1 MSEQPR
7 YQGESLLSI
16 AGRAGKEPLATLQ
29 AAQKEQKAANLNYLK
44 AELDVDVANEAFKTK
59 ADQARFTNILALK
72 AADAQIRNSE
82 AAWLKARMG
91 PKGVRSRKIGE
102 NDINMSKAFITNLI
116 TPGAKSNMLLEK
128 VSELNPKI
136 TNAGQLEG
144 YLKRMSENNTVNQ
157 ILAHEAESF
166 KTNYFNE
173 SNQTEEPTKAQ
184 LEKHMIG
191 VLISIM
197 EQNPEEHDGTYLS
210 RLFDSW

>member
-1 MSEQPR
+1 M
-7 YQGESLLSI
+7 
-16 AGRAGKEPLATLQ
+16 ATLQ

-72 AADAQIRNSE
+72 AANAQIRNAD

-102 NDINMSKAFITNLI
+102 NDINMSKAFITNLV
-116 TPGAKSNMLLEK
+116 TPGAKSARLLEK
-128 VSELNPKI
+128 VNSLNSEIKD
-136 TNAGQLEG
+136 AGQLQG
-144 YLKRMSENNTVNQ
+144 YLENMAKDNTVNQ

-184 LEKHMIG
+184 IEQHMIG
-191 VLISIM
+191 VLISMI
-197 EQNPEEHDGTYLS
+197 EQNPKPHDGTNLS
-210 RLFDSW
+210 RLLDSWLKKP